1 MTAFALVARFASSL
15 DASEE
20 TTTNGIARL
29 RPKSELSSDCFGF
42 PQENFHRN
50 NCIKCTHGTSPAIPV
65 SVGDAA
71 IDFTLHDL
79 ADIPHT
85 LSHMLQ
91 DKPVVLIWGMYTCP
105 AYQVRHTLQPAQ
117 PSRRGA
123 RRALPSFLREGPA
136 RAVRSRRWRRARGPG
151 RTCGGLAA
159 ASLPPCCGAPPVF
172 GRPLTPSSPLRA
184 RLSPTSRFAGYG
196 HDVPV

>member
-20 TTTNGIARL
+20 TSTNGIARL
-29 RPKSELSSDCFGF
+29 RPKSELSTDCFGF

-79 ADIPHT
+79 AGIPHT

-91 DKPVVLIWGMYTCP
+91 EKPVVLIWGMYTCP
-105 AYQVRHTLQPAQ
+105 AYQVRHARPSH
-117 PSRRGA
+117 PSRAPQCRAA
-123 RRALPSFLREGPA
+123 RAPPELLREGRRPA
-136 RAVRSRRWRRARGPG
+136 RAVCRPPRPLGAAPG
-151 RTCGGLAA
+151 RACGGPHRPPPSRFARSLVSVVL
-159 ASLPPCCGAPPVF
+159 SLPPLRDSAP
-172 GRPLTPSSPLRA
+172 
-184 RLSPTSRFAGYG
+184 RFAGYG

>member
-20 TTTNGIARL
+20 TSTNGIARL
-29 RPKSELSSDCFGF
+29 RPKSELSTDCFGF

-79 ADIPHT
+79 AGIPHT

-91 DKPVVLIWGMYTCP
+91 EKPVVLIWGMYTCP
-105 AYQVRHTLQPAQ
+105 AYQVRHARPSHPPA
-117 PSRRGA
+117 PRAA
-123 RRALPSFLREGPA
+123 RRALPRTPEGGAGARRRRRTPA
-136 RAVRSRRWRRARGPG
+136 
-151 RTCGGLAA
+151 
-159 ASLPPCCGAPPVF
+159 
-172 GRPLTPSSPLRA
+172 GRP
-184 RLSPTSRFAGYG
+184 
-196 HDVPV
+196 